1 MTKPSA
7 QLTRLPASTFAT
19 RAPLECDGGARLES
33 VGTSETAH
41 PPGAHTVIRGAV
53 IDTSRRALALKPR
66 SGPSPRARV
75 NLRARGIT
83 GRAVG
88 LRDSG
93 AGACLRCD
101 AGHAVVVVEGEEP
114 FGFRQLSAAGVDPF
128 EAGPVCPS
136 DELLG
141 VA

>member
-1 MTKPSA
+1 M
-7 QLTRLPASTFAT
+7 
-19 RAPLECDGGARLES
+19 
-33 VGTSETAH
+33 
-41 PPGAHTVIRGAV
+41 
-53 IDTSRRALALKPR
+53 
-66 SGPSPRARV
+66 
-75 NLRARGIT
+75 
-83 GRAVG
+83 G

-141 VA
+141 VAEVRGGDRQRTQWRQELDRSRSLEGGCFVDEPLLDQQGQRVERRAGCRARRAG